1 MADTAVYRDHLA
13 RDVVVPMQPQRIV
26 SLCPSLTETLFALGL
41 GERMVGRTRHCVH
54 PDAARTLQNVGGTK
68 EVRADVIAKLEPD
81 LIFCEK
87 EENTEEIVRTL
98 SALYPVYVVDVHTV
112 DDALRLITDLGEVTG
127 VAQTAQALRADIES
141 RFQTLPRANGVSMA
155 YLIWQNPYMG
165 AGQDTYLDALF
176 AKAGYINTLAD
187 LNGRYPEVTLEI
199 LQQKAPDVV
208 FLSTEPYP
216 FKATHQAQIQAAL
229 PQSKVLLIDG
239 EVCWSGARMREA
251 VAVLRR
257 AYEEWMSFCAA
268 LERRPPGV
276 I

>member
-1 MADTAVYRDHLA
+1 MADTAVYRDHLD
-13 RDVVVPMQPQRIV
+13 REVVVPMRPQRIV

-41 GERMVGRTRHCVH
+41 GPRMVGRTRHCVH

-68 EVRADVIAKLEPD
+68 EVRADVIATLEPD

-112 DDALRLITDLGEVTG
+112 DDALGLITDLGEVTG
-127 VAQTAQALRADIES
+127 VAQTAQSLRADIKS
-141 RFQTLPRANGVSMA
+141 RLQTLPRVDGVRMA

-176 AKAGYINTLAD
+176 AEAGYVNALAD
-187 LNGRYPEVTLEI
+187 LNGRYPEVTLEV
-199 LQQKAPDVV
+199 LQHKAPDVV
-208 FLSTEPYP
+208 FLSSEPYP
-216 FKATHQAQIQAAL
+216 FKASHQAQIQAAL

-251 VAVLRR
+251 VAILRK
-257 AYEEWMSFCAA
+257 AHAEWTRFCGA
-268 LERRPPGV
+268 LERRPPEV
-276 I
+276 T